1 MGFKG
6 KICEGK
12 DWGEKGRVKLK
23 PAADRFSLLTELP
36 SHGIIKNAQL
46 LNCLKVIGGL
56 AYEG

>member
-1 MGFKG
+1 VGFKG

-36 SHGIIKNAQL
+36 SHGIILCAGGYSATKRML
-46 LNCLKVIGGL
+46 MLK
-56 AYEG
+56 